1 MGRRIIDLSLEI
13 YHHTPVYPLDPHT
26 GFITHQTIETTGY
39 NITQIIMSTHVGTH
53 LDAPYHFL
61 REGRTVDK
69 LALEKCIGPAIVIN
83 MNHKKPKE
91 AIKIEDFA
99 SFEKKIVKETRLLI
113 RTDWARFFP
122 AQTYFFDSPVIT
134 VETAKWL
141 AEREIGLLGVEV
153 PSVNSQDYMEVHK
166 ILLGKEIVVV
176 EALTNLA
183 QITKEEVYFIVL
195 PLRLKGLDGSPV
207 RAVAIEEQ

>member
-1 MGRRIIDLSLEI
+1 MGIRIIDLSLDI
-13 YHHTPVYPLDPHT
+13 YHHTPVFPLDPHT

-61 REGRTVDK
+61 SGGRTVDK
-69 LALEKCIGPAIVIN
+69 LDLGKCIGPALVIN
-83 MNHKKPKE
+83 MSNKKPKE
-91 AIKIEDFA
+91 EIKIEDFA
-99 SFEKKIVKETRLLI
+99 SFEKKIVKGTRILI
-113 RTDWARFFP
+113 RSDWSRFFP
-122 AQTYFFDSPVIT
+122 DKTYFFDSPVIT

-141 AEREIGLLGVEV
+141 AEKEIGLLGVEA

-176 EALTNLA
+176 EALTNLV
-183 QITKEEVYFIVL
+183 QLTKEEVYFIVL
-195 PLRLKGLDGSPV
+195 PLKLKGLDGSPV
-207 RAVAIEEQ
+207 RAVAIEE